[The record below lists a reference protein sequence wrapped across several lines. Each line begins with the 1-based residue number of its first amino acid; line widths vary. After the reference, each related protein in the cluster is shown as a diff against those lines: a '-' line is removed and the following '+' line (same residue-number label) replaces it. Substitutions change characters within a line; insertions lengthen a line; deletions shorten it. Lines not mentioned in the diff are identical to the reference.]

1 MTSGQKKNIDRLK
14 KLHVEAKKIKK
25 QHPSYTYADCLK
37 LASGHAIKPKKIAST
52 LLLERR
58 DLLLPHHKPSKKL
71 LTLRDKKGKFKGY
84 KEIAGTNKQTT
95 YKGFV
100 ITKLYP
106 SGYYEFYSDKQ
117 GTFLKFSTL
126 TDAKK
131 QITKEKGKISSVS
144 EKKILTASHKVK
156 AAANKLDELQHEHM
170 LQKSIGK
177 MAESFLAVY
186 SSNGKTIIQ
195 RFKTTSLMEAKK
207 LASAFKKMHKLKGT
221 LKVSKFS
228 HI

>member
-25 QHPSYTYADCLK
+25 QHPSYSYADCLK

-52 LLLERR
+52 LLLERN
-58 DLLLPHHKPSKKL
+58 DLLLPHHKPAKKL

-84 KEIAGTNKQTT
+84 KQIAGK
-95 YKGFV
+95 
-100 ITKLYP
+100 
-106 SGYYEFYSDKQ
+106 S
-117 GTFLKFSTL
+117 
-126 TDAKK
+126 
-131 QITKEKGKISSVS
+131 KIS
-144 EKKILTASHKVK
+144 EKKILTASHKLK

-177 MAESFLAVY
+177 LAEPFLAVY